1 MSQSNSFLPI
11 HLAARFSSSH
21 TTSLHM
27 VSLRSR
33 FLLTNLND
41 SRVLADFRDLA
52 AHYLFWVISSEGPH
66 PSAIVTLKLLVHSL
80 ALFVEPQPISDPEL
94 YISSSRQSS
103 VRNFRGFLNIQ
114 ASYTSLSNATYY
126 FTTVLKDLQQIREL

>member
-1 MSQSNSFLPI
+1 
-11 HLAARFSSSH
+11 
-21 TTSLHM
+21 M

-52 AHYLFWVISSEGPH
+52 AHYLFWVISSEGSH